1 MRYVGGGYN
10 QYDNDD
16 ENERP
21 LPGAGRRQT
30 DGYVKSYEADDP
42 AFKEYVK
49 SIGAFGN
56 QSPSKKPASQP
67 RNRKGFVYLLAAF
80 HDKQLYKIGRATNPN
95 NRLRTFNVKLPFPVA
110 YECVIE
116 TGDMYRLER
125 ELHRLFDDKR
135 LDGEWFR
142 LSQSDV
148 QYIKSL
154 GATK

>member
-1 MRYVGGGYN
+1 MRYLENPNYGEWQGKSREEYS
-10 QYDNDD
+10 D
-16 ENERP
+16 EE
-21 LPGAGRRQT
+21 L
-30 DGYVKSYEADDP
+30 DM
-42 AFKEYVK
+42 
-49 SIGAFGN
+49 IGSGFGTSSSK
-56 QSPSKKPASQP
+56 QETSKKL

-110 YECVIE
+110 YECIIE